1 MKYYLCLIYNLL
13 CIFNAYSALQQPNWQ
28 RKVVNYERNLYK
40 GGFQN
45 WMLAQ
50 SGDNWM
56 YFANSNGLLEFDGTN
71 WMLYS
76 VRNNVIRSVKVIDN
90 KIYIGGSTE
99 FGFFETDDIG
109 RLIYHS
115 LSEKTE
121 HWGGEVWNI
130 LDNDEHFYFVSE
142 HSIHRYNKNGG
153 GIITIDSSSKIDCSA
168 WFNNALY
175 IGTVDGIFSLSNNN
189 QFVLLP
195 QSKPLAGNKF
205 VNLCAYKDKLL
216 ITTSK
221 SGLFLLDNLNSI
233 TRVQSI
239 ADDFI
244 RDNQLFSST
253 VSETK
258 IALGSVQNG
267 VFIFDMES
275 PSYKESFD
283 IQNGLKNN
291 TVLNCFFDK
300 DQNLWLGLDKGIAY
314 IDLKSPIR
322 PLFATLSPI
331 GTGYCSMVYNNRI
344 YLGTNQAL
352 YEVGED
358 GNCKLVNR
366 SEGQIWSLNI
376 VGETLFS
383 SGDNGVIVISPS
395 ETYKINIPGAWE
407 THVLSADKGKLI
419 VGTYSGFY
427 IIEKKGNHWQLSHK
441 VPGFMDSCRGF
452 IEDDESYSFWVANTN
467 SDIQKVTFNK
477 EFNKIIK
484 KKEYLLK
491 NSTIAANTVFR
502 VIDNNL
508 VICTNDGIYQY
519 SRISDSFDRY
529 HQLESRL
536 EGSKYYDYLFSD
548 KYKNLWFVSDQQLK
562 FIPYD
567 RGEYKRKYNWKLA
580 DELINSYENVY
591 LPDSS
596 TAIVSVNNSFFKIDL
611 SQKQK
616 IENDVKSFVRTVV
629 CSKND
634 SIICYGKSTKPIELP
649 YHLNSVKIY
658 FAATNYMHTSDILY
672 TYKLSGVDN
681 EWSATSSNTIKEYT
695 NLQAGSY
702 IFELKAFIN
711 GDAIPDKATILSFRI
726 NPPWYKSSIAYSIYF
741 ICLFILLYILY
752 KKTICKQK
760 KIIYQKGEELIAQS
774 KRHEE
779 ETESKNREIYEL
791 QNENLRNRLR
801 YKTQEVNG
809 HLLNIVR
816 KNELLVNIKKSA
828 LTISKAIDDGKQEN
842 IIRQKVMGL
851 ISQINSSL
859 EHDND
864 FDVFQSNFDTIHQNF
879 FKILDEKYPQL
890 SRNDKILCA
899 YLKMNLSSKE
909 IAPLLNISIRGVE
922 VNRYRLRKKMNLD
935 RDVNLSEYM
944 NNLK

>member
-1 MKYYLCLIYNLL
+1 MKYYLCLIYSLL
-13 CIFNAYSALQQPNWQ
+13 YTTNAFTALQQPNWE
-28 RKVVNYERNLYK
+28 RKVVNYERSLYK

-45 WMLAQ
+45 WMVTQ
-50 SGDNWM
+50 SRDNWM

-76 VRNNVIRSVKVIDN
+76 VRNDVIRSVKIIDN

-99 FGFFETDDIG
+99 FGFFEPNDVG
-109 RLIYHS
+109 RLAYHS
-115 LSEKTE
+115 LSEKTVN
-121 HWGGEVWNI
+121 WGGEVWNI
-130 LDNDEHFYFVSE
+130 LDNYEHTFFVSE
-142 HSIHRYNKNGG
+142 HNIHIYDKNAENVT
-153 GIITIDSSSKIDCSA
+153 TIYSPSKIDCSVL
-168 WFNNALY
+168 FNNVLY
-175 IGTVDGIFSLSNNN
+175 LGTVDGIFSLSNNN
-189 QFVLLP
+189 KFVLLP
-195 QSKPLAGNKF
+195 QSKSLAGNKLI
-205 VNLCAYKDKLL
+205 NLCTYKDKLL

-221 SGLFLLDNLNSI
+221 SGLFLLDSLSHI
-233 TRVQSI
+233 THIQSV

-244 RDNQLFSST
+244 RKNQLFSST

-275 PSYKESFD
+275 PSYKESFN

-314 IDLKSPIR
+314 IQLKSPIR

-331 GTGYCSMVYNNRI
+331 GTGYCSMVYNNEL

-352 YEVGED
+352 YKVAKD
-358 GNCKLVNR
+358 GNCELIKS

-376 VGETLFS
+376 IDGSLFS
-383 SGDNGVIVISPS
+383 SGDNGVIVVSS
-395 ETYKINIPGAWE
+395 TGTYKIDIPGAWE
-407 THVLSADKGKLI
+407 THVLTADKNRLI

-427 IIEKKGNHWQLSHK
+427 IIEKRDNRWHVSHK
-441 VPGFMDSCRGF
+441 VPVFMDSCRGF
-452 IEDDESYSFWVANTN
+452 IEDEEGYSFWVVNTN
-467 SDIQKVTFNK
+467 SNIQKITFDKN
-477 EFNKIIK
+477 FSNITK
-484 KKEYLLK
+484 KKEYTLK
-491 NSTIAANTVFR
+491 NGTIGANNVFR
-502 VIDNNL
+502 IIDNNL

-519 SRISDSFDRY
+519 SRISDTFDRY

-548 KYKNLWFVSDQQLK
+548 KFKNLWFVSDQQLK

-567 RGEYKRKYNWKLA
+567 KNEYKRKYNLGLTYK
-580 DELINSYENVY
+580 LINGYENVY

-596 TAIVSVNNSFFKIDL
+596 TAIVSADNAFFKIDL

-616 IENDVKSFVRTVV
+616 IMHDVLPFIRTFV

-634 SIICYGKSTKPIELP
+634 SVISYGKPIKSIELP
-649 YHLNSVKIY
+649 YDLNSVKIS
-658 FAATNYMHTSDILY
+658 FAATNYMQTSDILY
-672 TYKLSGVDN
+672 THRLIGIDN
-681 EWSATSSNTIKEYT
+681 NWSVPSYGTTKEYT
-695 NLQAGSY
+695 NLHPGNY
-702 IFELKAFIN
+702 TFELKAFIN
-711 GDAIPDKATILSFRI
+711 GDTIPYKATTLSFRI
-726 NPPWYKSSIAYSIYF
+726 NPPWYKSTIAYIIYF
-741 ICLFILLYILY
+741 ICLLTLLILLY
-752 KKTICKQK
+752 KKTIIRQK

-774 KRHEE
+774 KKHEE
-779 ETESKNREIYEL
+779 ETESKNKEIYEL

-801 YKTQEVNG
+801 YKTQELNG
-809 HLLNIVR
+809 HLLNIIR
-816 KNELLVNIKKSA
+816 KNEMLVNIKKNA
-828 LTISKAIDDGKQEN
+828 LNISKALDDGKQTN
-842 IIRQKVMGL
+842 IIRQRIMGL

-859 EHDND
+859 EHDSD
-864 FDVFQSNFDTIHQNF
+864 FDVFQSNFDIIHQDF

-935 RDVNLSEYM
+935 RYVNLSEYM